1 MGKRL
6 KTANLLFGL
15 LLIVGIAGSAIEAY
29 RLWHIGQVN
38 SALKSGKQLHGSDYP
53 FEQKFA
59 AAWLQGS
66 QRDYKR
72 ALQSYGQLLEMPLT
86 PAQQAR
92 VQYNIGNSLLL
103 NGLGRGL
110 NDDGTLVDDAKYELS
125 QARIAYEQAL
135 RLEPA
140 AGHARFNL
148 SVLLSILPSGLLPRD
163 KQPSDMA
170 LSNLPIGLP

>member
-15 LLIVGIAGSAIEAY
+15 LLVAGVAGSAYEAY
-29 RLWHIGQVN
+29 QLRHVEQVN
-38 SALKSGKQLHGSDYP
+38 AALQHGKQLRGSDYP

-72 ALQSYGQLLEMPLT
+72 ALQTYGQLLEMPLT
-86 PAQQAR
+86 TAQQAR

-110 NDDGTLVDDAKYELS
+110 NDDGSLVDDAKYELS

-135 RLEPA
+135 RLDPQ

-148 SVLLSILPSGLLPRD
+148 SVLLSILPPGLLPRE

>member
-15 LLIVGIAGSAIEAY
+15 LLIAGVAGSAYEAY
-29 RLWHIGQVN
+29 QLRQIEQVN
-38 SALKSGKQLHGSDYP
+38 VALKHGKQLRGSDYP

-72 ALQSYGQLLEMPLT
+72 ALQTYGQLLEMPLT
-86 PAQQAR
+86 TLQQAR
-92 VQYNIGNSLLL
+92 VQYNIANSLLL
-103 NGLGRGL
+103 SGLGRGL
-110 NDDGTLVDDAKYELS
+110 NEDGSLVDDAKYELS

-140 AGHARFNL
+140 SGPARFNL
-148 SVLLSILPSGLLPRD
+148 SLLLSILPSDLQPRE
-163 KQPSDMA
+163 KQQSDME